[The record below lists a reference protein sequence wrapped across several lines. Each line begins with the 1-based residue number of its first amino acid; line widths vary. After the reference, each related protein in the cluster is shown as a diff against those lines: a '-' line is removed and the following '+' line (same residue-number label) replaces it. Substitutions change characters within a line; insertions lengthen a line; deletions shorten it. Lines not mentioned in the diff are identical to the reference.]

1 MSDPAVEVVTPP
13 GKVPQFV
20 STEKFI
26 ERAQIELEAFRNK
39 SKKLFKKCSYLRL
52 HLEMALK
59 ETLTK
64 LFDVLSKEEAQADLS
79 LPTLLTQLNTLGE
92 ITFSQY
98 AYRFNK
104 QKFYETSSGAPRYKQ
119 NIVNVLTP
127 DAAIGQMTR
136 LLRLDGSKLGAI
148 KALARPNVNPQNDGV
163 DRSRRI
169 YSKKNKF
176 FGNPQSKLFTFVPL
190 DNRVICLRGDDVKS
204 INAIRSS
211 IPEVVDLILE
221 QILKS
226 ENGLQK
232 IKKIKQGLIGTLKDS
247 KIEPNA
253 YRILFIEIIAFQLDQ
268 LIKAETIK
276 STSWEK
282 KSLQPA
288 VSKTIV
294 EQEVMYVYPKQQ
306 LETTGIHGFEHK
318 LDPALLNPPPAG
330 LRVYGP
336 KIVVRPRKNHPK
348 LPSLLFIKSKIEPLL
363 NKESL
368 RREPAPGGV
377 WDLLYKHREYLWNK
391 SYSSGSTQQARV
403 PDWGQRREI
412 HLYPTSSLELEQ
424 HYKSLES
431 LLAQV
436 KTLMPVPPEVL
447 KFTLN
452 FRYSRLVK
460 KRFDFAVPQDPY
472 VGLVRSIIK
481 YCINFADSYSWPF
494 VYKLL
499 EDDRLPKNLVLSLV
513 TKRVKSLFLDG
524 NTLTRMETIISRINK
539 PEELKPIE
547 EILTANILLLS
558 QIASNAPSA
567 IIQNLSQDFISPKI
581 ISGSYPKRK
590 NKKNKKTNAQ
600 GHSQNSGGSQDL
612 TLAKGGWKAAFEE
625 CIFKQLVML
634 FIASNYDESAVRGMH
649 STLVNSKLFSLLSQS
664 TESSEMKVEEQVPVQ
679 NRRAPKHYR
688 LATDLSTARMRK
700 KIDKKLI
707 SIQLKELISIDPIV
721 LSKLSEDTS
730 RWLLTLNDEPSPFCE
745 DQLAPS
751 DFEKAIL
758 QLSDDEIANKL
769 MASSARKIVSYF
781 GKADHTLSQEELRI
795 NFLSLLLES
804 RDVSGVKTYNKD
816 HYKKDF
822 ISTFILKSVFTLLET
837 NGLEHHY
844 TQAFLAKRLLQL
856 MERAYNLDKSLI
868 RNINYGLNS
877 LFNSRMRTN
886 HLKKLFGL
894 NFYYFADKLYSN
906 PDKKEF
912 IESIID
918 GVHLNAGLAL
928 TKATF
933 TQIGKLID
941 AEKVYKPNEFIEL
954 VRAACIKVFNTQNE
968 YSKFNKEFTGYQFVR
983 ITLESLKPN
992 EPVSEQTFTA
1002 VQVLKD
1008 CSPIRSLRVL
1018 DKLYPEHQ
1026 VISNE
1031 DFRAYLKA
1039 KSRRKDFLPTE
1050 LTMQALF
1057 DELDLGSSP
1066 EVLRK
1071 ISRALADTPLQLF
1084 QICAKKY
1091 FKGDAKFLFLHS
1103 VIYNKSYSKLFTL
1116 LQNEGPVLFSLLT
1129 QEPPKELK
1137 ELLEEDFI
1145 QSEGA
1150 LKEKVLPTW
1159 YTGKSQYDDQGWVVE
1174 ERPSD
1179 PREELP
1185 LYHPHLIS
1193 TAITTPCPRT
1203 LYSLLA
1209 VHWIDL
1215 STYIGQILLSC
1226 RGYVETDTGL
1236 KVDGRRVE
1244 TLPGCLFTECFKA
1257 FAKNDEKVLRDFLAG
1272 VKTMDADVV
1281 FKTYGMFEKKSSKE
1295 DFLMML
1301 NEISNRYFEKSITI
1315 RSRRRNRKYYKKQTP
1330 SPFENKKPNDKHETP
1345 HGAVLEAQLL
1355 KQLSRVSQTSRV
1367 TKKQLVDLYQIIQGP
1382 SAATKLQDM
1391 TDLTSLSRLVA
1402 NISRVLLPKFVKNL
1416 PLPSQVKLSSVLANA
1431 RLTVQEISELFDG
1444 RDSELR
1450 IDAYLHEIEKMLLS
1464 EDSAR
1469 DGIEVFNAF
1478 DKNAFL
1484 IHKKIRS
1491 TGFDHGPLWDKECE
1505 SFMNCMK
1512 LFLVKFAIMI
1522 YFIGYLNLGSKPDE
1536 KLKSDYISKV
1546 ESFLVKVNPQ
1556 YLQSALIILGLDL
1569 KEQREAWEQ
1578 FCKDLSSKN
1587 KSLVSFN
1594 LTLESHVC
1602 MTEDHRNSK
1611 YPVCCLTKENDRLYS
1626 MLLRNYDLELSAKKV
1641 FEDGM
1646 YRLTEVLTDE
1656 AQSLKLCNQIL
1667 KDCESKSPLHAVTC
1681 HHDIV
1686 YPRTPTQRDPFP
1698 LESHFKKILKKK
1710 PICAPEATL
1719 SFGLIKHYLLNSD
1732 KAATSSER
1740 LLALDALLNRRLR
1753 QVKEGLDN
1761 IIFYVPPCNNREDKV
1776 EKSKVKSNVLG
1787 SFGPRENPTRE
1798 YKNMMSKAQVGTLV
1812 FYLKGEEEKV
1822 VEMEM
1827 AEENEKVQK
1836 DAKEKEDQKKD
1847 GRKGKERTVYYASAF
1862 VEVDPTLQHE
1872 REFTKIAFRLPNGE
1886 WKTLPLNRG
1895 AHSSYFELESLGQ
1908 SLRLLTYQILDTFK
1922 PVVVHEAFSTNPPAN
1937 LFQRK
1942 YLSTLG
1948 QMWDR
1953 KTYEFNHDVAL
1964 SGKNPYNERSMR
1976 ELSLYFKVQDV
1987 LKEYE
1992 QNYSYANHNIDLW
2005 QKLGLNLQQVL
2016 DSI

>member
-268 LIKAETIK
+268 LIRAECTK

-282 KSLQPA
+282 DFKQLTPSTSIERQKA
-288 VSKTIV
+288 VCLTNATINFTKTDI
-294 EQEVMYVYPKQQ
+294 K
-306 LETTGIHGFEHK
+306 ETDEPYLVADQSRINVA
-318 LDPALLNPPPAG
+318 DIPC
-330 LRVYGP
+330 RVYDTEIKRTRSFRNKFETP
-336 KIVVRPRKNHPK
+336 QCVQEIRRLNAAEFNKKD
-348 LPSLLFIKSKIEPLL
+348 IKSKPPLGNTHNLL
-363 NKESL
+363 NTHFNLLWSSPTNLTTITKTNLNQPVHHNLLNTALATLSSL
-368 RREPAPGGV
+368 PPPPVLKSAFIAYYLGSSRRLYISVNQDYYMEIVRGRIGGV
-377 WDLLYKHREYLWNK
+377 GEEWKGVERMVRD
-391 SYSSGSTQQARV
+391 GRV
-403 PDWGQRREI
+403 PRGVVVSGVARRVKAQLI
-412 HLYPTSSLELEQ
+412 DGPTLARIQHL
-424 HYKSLES
+424 
-431 LLAQV
+431 LLAKPSSPTFLQPIQQI
-436 KTLMPVPPEVL
+436 LH
-447 KFTLN
+447 
-452 FRYSRLVK
+452 S
-460 KRFDFAVPQDPY
+460 
-472 VGLVRSIIK
+472 
-481 YCINFADSYSWPF
+481 
-494 VYKLL
+494 
-499 EDDRLPKNLVLSLV
+499 NLAFLTQLS
-513 TKRVKSLFLDG
+513 SQAP
-524 NTLTRMETIISRINK
+524 IS
-539 PEELKPIE
+539 
-547 EILTANILLLS
+547 
-558 QIASNAPSA
+558 
-567 IIQNLSQDFISPKI
+567 IIQNLFQHFRSNHHITKEPEEMKRYRLCKQKGVEFVMEARDGSRDLFKSNPGCKVQLEEYVYRQLVLLWIASECDFLEVDKVYSGLVQANIFKI
-581 ISGSYPKRK
+581 LASEDEQSSEYKVEDKKPVIQQPRLGRRLRRLTKPIELQKLRQNL
-590 NKKNKKTNAQ
+590 NKKVDKQSLTTQIENIDPKTRQQALERLTNRSVRWLLSLEEENCGLEVEDGQEAKKEK
-600 GHSQNSGGSQDL
+600 S
-612 TLAKGGWKAAFEE
+612 KFEE
-625 CIFKQLVML
+625 VCLEWSDEEIYKML
-634 FIASNYDESAVRGMH
+634 
-649 STLVNSKLFSLLSQS
+649 
-664 TESSEMKVEEQVPVQ
+664 
-679 NRRAPKHYR
+679 
-688 LATDLSTARMRK
+688 
-700 KIDKKLI
+700 
-707 SIQLKELISIDPIV
+707 LKEAAHDV
-721 LSKLSEDTS
+721 LSKFGRNNLTKNDSED
-730 RWLLTLNDEPSPFCE
+730 R
-745 DQLAPS
+745 A
-751 DFEKAIL
+751 
-758 QLSDDEIANKL
+758 
-769 MASSARKIVSYF
+769 V
-781 GKADHTLSQEELRI
+781 
-795 NFLSLLLES
+795 FLSLLLES
-804 RDVSGVKTYNKD
+804 NDASQNEQNPLKD
-816 HYKKDF
+816 LHKKDF